1 MLSLKLFLL
10 LTLISFSLQDSH
22 CLITYGRCFA
32 ETQET
37 NQKKAEKIS
46 NCEYESTY
54 SGNTICNQCKDGY
67 AHSQDSQRCVKFD
80 NCIFLDGND
89 EKCSVCKE
97 GYAVSYDQ
105 TKCIS
110 FPNCRK
116 LQEGDTKCSDCVKH
130 YHNNTEGKC
139 ERTLCSLYDENDKC
153 THCYDGYYLNK
164 DKNCEKINIQYC
176 LDVSSKDQNECT
188 KCVGYLPI
196 ENKKCVI
203 PEKLVEG
210 CNQYDKDGK
219 CSACT
224 PDYEYKS
231 GNCEFKG
238 CSEGKK
244 KYEYCG
250 ACEAGFYLEDGFCT
264 SHKDG
269 SKDTGAAN
277 INKIQHALIILILA
291 LLI

>member
-22 CLITYGRCFA
+22 CLITYGRCVA

-46 NCEYESTY
+46 NCEYEST
-54 SGNTICNQCKDGY
+54 SFGSTICNQCKDGY
-67 AHSQDSQRCVKFD
+67 AHSQDSKRCVKFD

-110 FPNCRK
+110 FTNCIK
-116 LQEGDTKCSDCVKH
+116 LQEGDTKCSNCVAH

-164 DKNCEKINIQYC
+164 DKNCEKINI
-176 LDVSSKDQNECT
+176 
-188 KCVGYLPI
+188 LPR
-196 ENKKCVI
+196 C
-203 PEKLVEG
+203 
-210 CNQYDKDGK
+210 
-219 CSACT
+219 
-224 PDYEYKS
+224 
-231 GNCEFKG
+231 FKQRP
-238 CSEGKK
+238 K
-244 KYEYCG
+244 
-250 ACEAGFYLEDGFCT
+250 
-264 SHKDG
+264 
-269 SKDTGAAN
+269 
-277 INKIQHALIILILA
+277 
-291 LLI
+291 